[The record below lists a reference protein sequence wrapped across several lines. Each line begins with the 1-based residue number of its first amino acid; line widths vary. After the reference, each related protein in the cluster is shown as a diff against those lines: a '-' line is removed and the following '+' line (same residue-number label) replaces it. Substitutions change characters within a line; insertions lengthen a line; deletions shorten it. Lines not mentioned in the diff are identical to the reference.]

1 MADTIGR
8 IMKLNKLQI
17 TSLQRMQKYRME
29 LPTLGERLRLASGF
43 MILLL
48 VPVAIASA
56 LSISIGIPSAV
67 FALAGVYIG
76 AIVREVGQQRMFLQ
90 WWPLTREITDWGK
103 VEQALKD
110 GETPANG
117 ADIAPLAP
125 AAPRTRWAPA
135 VAIGVALF
143 VLIFGGMIGT
153 QRAMAY
159 AHDPR
164 RNNPP
169 DNVIILTTSWCPY
182 CMSLR
187 AHLAEKGVHYTEL
200 DIEQTTEG
208 RWAHRAV
215 NGRGIPIT
223 IIGDKV
229 LRGVGEPRFE
239 TLDAALKKA
248 GVEMTPE
255 FRPSPDGDESKLS
268 EVR

>member
-1 MADTIGR
+1 
-8 IMKLNKLQI
+8 
-17 TSLQRMQKYRME
+17 
-29 LPTLGERLRLASGF
+29 
-43 MILLL
+43 MILLF
-48 VPVAIASA
+48 VPVVAGSA
-56 LSISIGIPSAV
+56 LAISIGISSAV
-67 FALAGVYIG
+67 FVLAGVYFG
-76 AIVREVGQQRMFLQ
+76 AVLREIGQQRMFLQ
-90 WWPLTREITDWGK
+90 WWPLTREITDWDK
-103 VEQALKD
+103 VEHALKE
-110 GETPANG
+110 GEMPASG
-117 ADIAPLAP
+117 ADVASLAP
-125 AAPRTRWAPA
+125 AKPRTRWAPA

-143 VLIFGGMIGT
+143 VLLFGGMIGT

-215 NGRGIPIT
+215 NGRGIPII

-229 LRGVGEPRFE
+229 LRGVGDHFE
-239 TLDAALKKA
+239 KIDAALA
-248 GVEMTPE
+248 RADVPMTPAY
-255 FRPSPDGDESKLS
+255 RPSLDAGESKLS
-268 EVR
+268 EVRDLR